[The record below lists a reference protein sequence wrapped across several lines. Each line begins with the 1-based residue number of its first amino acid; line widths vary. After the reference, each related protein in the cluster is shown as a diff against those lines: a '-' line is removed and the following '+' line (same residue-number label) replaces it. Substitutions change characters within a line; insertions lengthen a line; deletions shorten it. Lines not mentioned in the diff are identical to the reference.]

1 MNKRTLLAL
10 GVVAAAGAVVWRRLS
25 LRETL
30 DWDDVPKPG
39 RLIDIDGYRV
49 HYVDQG
55 AGPAIVLVHG
65 FGGQTANYAQL
76 MPLLAA
82 DHRVIAVD
90 LKGYGYSER
99 DARAGLSATDQVTM
113 LRQLLDRLGVARAV
127 FVGHSMGGGIV
138 QRFAATYPDA
148 VEALVL
154 MASVS
159 GEERLPGHLPP
170 SGAAAPIPAAV
181 REPRRHAPARWLLLR
196 QDDPHAGDARGVRA
210 ASAHQGLARRPAGD
224 GARRPPRRANRCRR
238 DHDAGAAAV
247 RRRGPRRAALGRRA
261 HPRSA
266 SRTRASSSS
275 TARRTCSSSS
285 GRRSAPTRSP
295 RSCGMRSRRRLARR
309 PVRAR
314 IGFLAGLRHPMLG

>member
-10 GVVAAAGAVVWRRLS
+10 GMFGAVGVVAWRRLS

-39 RLIDIDGYRV
+39 RLIDVDGYRV
-49 HYVDQG
+49 HYVEQG

-76 MPLLAA
+76 MPLLAT

-99 DARAGLSATDQVTM
+99 NARAGLSATDQVTM
-113 LRQLLDRLGVARAV
+113 LRQLLDRLGITRAV

-170 SGAAAPIPAAV
+170 SGLLRPVLPLFANLVATRLLDGCFCDRSILTPEMREEYV
-181 REPRRHAPARWLLLR
+181 RPARI
-196 QDDPHAGDARGVRA
+196 RG
-210 ASAHQGLARRPAGD
+210 SLDLCGLG
-224 GARRPPRRANRCRR
+224 
-238 DHDAGAAAV
+238 
-247 RRRGPRRAALGRRA
+247 
-261 HPRSA
+261 
-266 SRTRASSSS
+266 
-275 TARRTCSSSS
+275 
-285 GRRSAPTRSP
+285 
-295 RSCGMRSRRRLARR
+295 
-309 PVRAR
+309 
-314 IGFLAGLRHPMLG
+314 